1 MEKKSMAKK
10 SGTDKNDERIRKSL
24 RYSILD
30 GAFYAAMVGFG
41 ETFFQAFAVFL
52 KATNVQLGL
61 LGSLPQTL
69 GSVLQL
75 FSNRLIKFF
84 RTRKRLICTSVLLE
98 ALIFIPIALVFFFG
112 TLRVYHLIFF
122 VCLYWILGMV
132 LVPAWSSWMGDLVDE
147 RRRGSYFGKR
157 NRIAG
162 LVSLASMLT
171 GGYILE
177 RFSDGT
183 EMQYIGFAVIF
194 TIAMAARIV
203 SLVYMTKKYEPR
215 Y

>member
-52 KATNVQLGL
+52 KATNTQLGL

-69 GSVLQL
+69 GSLSQL
-75 FSNRLIKFF
+75 LSNRLIKFF

-122 VCLYWILGMV
+122 VSLYWILGMI

-147 RRRGSYFGKR
+147 RKRGDYFGRR
-157 NRIAG
+157 NRISG
-162 LVSLASMLT
+162 MVVLITFLV
-171 GGYILE
+171 GGYILQ
-177 RFSDGT
+177 RFGDGD
-183 EMQYIGFAVIF
+183 
-194 TIAMAARIV
+194 
-203 SLVYMTKKYEPR
+203 PR
-215 Y
+215 